1 MRIVHCFRNPVGGLF
16 RHVRDLC
23 SEQAEAGHQVGVICD
38 STTGGAF
45 EEAMFAELEPYLA
58 LGLARFP
65 MNRQIAFADIL
76 AARRVFSTVRP
87 MKPDVLH
94 GHGAKGGAY
103 ARWAG
108 TRLGRRGRRPARIY
122 TPHGGS
128 LHYDARRLRNRAFF
142 AVERGLGRMTD
153 AAIFVSQYEA
163 DAYAAKVGAPR
174 FYSEIV
180 PNGLRSAE
188 FERVEPKD
196 NARDFLFVGMLRD
209 LKGPD
214 VFIEALDILRE
225 RGTKASARIYGA
237 GDDGNR
243 YKAMVEERGLT
254 DVVSFHDPTP
264 ARTAFRTGKVLI
276 VPSRAESMP
285 YIVLEAAA
293 ASVPLIATSVGG
305 IPQIFGPEA
314 DRLLPAGDPDVLAR
328 AMEASLSD
336 PESAKRDAAA
346 LHGVVSNAHTANAM
360 AVAVEAVYRRALR
373 LATRSIA
380 G

>member
-1 MRIVHCFRNPVGGLF
+1 MHCFRNPVGGLF

-23 SEQAEAGHQVGVICD
+23 NEQAEAGHLVGVICD
-38 STTGGAF
+38 STTGGRF
-45 EEAMFAELEPYLA
+45 EEQMFAELEPILA

-65 MNRQIAFADIL
+65 MNRQIAISDIL
-76 AARRVFSTVRP
+76 AARRVLSTVRP
-87 MKPDVLH
+87 MNPDVLH

-108 TRLGRRGRRPARIY
+108 TRLGRRGGRPARIY

-128 LHYDARRLRNRAFF
+128 LHFDPRRLRNRAFF
-142 AVERGLGRMTD
+142 AVERLLGRMTD
-153 AAIFVSQYEA
+153 ASIFVSQYEA
-163 DAYAAKVGAPR
+163 DAYVVKVGAPG

-188 FERVEPKD
+188 FEPVEPED
-196 NARDFLFVGMLRD
+196 DARDFLFVGMLRD

-214 VFIEALDILRE
+214 VFIEALAILRE
-225 RGTKASARIYGA
+225 RGSKASAHIYGA
-237 GDDGNR
+237 GDDGIR
-243 YKAMVEERGLT
+243 YKAMVEERGLA

-305 IPQIFGPEA
+305 IPEIFGPEA
-314 DRLLPAGDPDVLAR
+314 DHLVPPGDPGALAR
-328 AMEASLSD
+328 AMEASLVD
-336 PESAKRDAAA
+336 PEGAKRDAAA
-346 LHGVVSNAHTANAM
+346 LHGVVSNAHTAKTM
-360 AVAVEAVYRRALR
+360 AAAVEAVYRRAPR

-380 G
+380 E